1 MSQPSAAASSRGLTR
16 LFADRKIAT
25 KIAIGFGLILAI
37 MIAISGISYF
47 EFGKVGHNF
56 HDYAARVNNGSIVAE
71 IDRHF
76 LAMRRH
82 VGDTTDQLEDSIK
95 AAETERV
102 ALKELIAKALAGIKN
117 PERVVKVKHLAEQFE
132 IYSKD
137 FDKVTPMRRE
147 QAKLVREVLDP
158 AGQKMRIDL
167 EGLQKGAATLAGN
180 SNTVVLFGE
189 AIKSLMLLRLNAEKV
204 FARHDDV
211 FAKNAEKA
219 FEDLNLVLASIDKAI
234 VNPDVRKQFDVV
246 VADAK
251 KFHDA
256 FVKSLHNSH
265 EVEKLIASE
274 MRPAARAIAAD
285 AEFIKKTLAD
295 EEQQGEEETSRLI
308 AWSNTLILAFAAT
321 GLALG
326 VLLAWLIGRSISVPT
341 RAIGTVLVELS
352 NGNKTVDVPYADRG
366 DEVGDAARAAH
377 TFKENL
383 LRIEKMEAEQKEAE
397 QFAPPTQRKADMHKL
412 ADEFQAAVGADCRD
426 GIVGLDRIGEPPP
439 AR

>member
-1 MSQPSAAASSRGLTR
+1 M
-16 LFADRKIAT
+16 
-25 KIAIGFGLILAI
+25 
-37 MIAISGISYF
+37 
-47 EFGKVGHNF
+47 
-56 HDYAARVNNGSIVAE
+56 
-71 IDRHF
+71 
-76 LAMRRH
+76 
-82 VGDTTDQLEDSIK
+82 
-95 AAETERV
+95 
-102 ALKELIAKALAGIKN
+102 
-117 PERVVKVKHLAEQFE
+117 KHLAEQFE

-219 FEDLNLVLASIDKAI
+219 FEDLNVVLVSIDKAI

-341 RAIGTVLVELS
+341 RAIGTVLLELA
-352 NGNKTVDVPYADRG
+352 NGNKRVDVPYAARG
-366 DEVGDAARAAH
+366 DEVGDAARAAQ
-377 TFKENL
+377 TFKENI
-383 LRIEKMEAEQKEAE
+383 LRLEQMEAEQKQAE
-397 QFAPPTQRKADMHKL
+397 QQATARRKAEMHKL
-412 ADEFQAAVGADCRD
+412 ANEFQAAVGGSSRRCPRPRRAGERRRYAHQDRGSDAGTRRLGRGRLRGGLRQCA
-426 GIVGLDRIGEPPP
+426 VGCFRHRGDDLFGQ
-439 AR
+439 